1 MLVNKI
7 LGKYALERKDPH
19 VKMGRHPGKTWFASN
34 SDPVCPEYKSH
45 FLKSEHR
52 KSFCVTVRKLS
63 TKFLTHLYC
72 ANLTLWVLFFCP
84 YFPSHIVS
92 QTHHLSFC
100 NSVLLFCLLANRLKF
115 RTQARYLNRSLFI
128 YLCNRAT
135 RVPSVHQTPALAV
148 QDIISIRLQWAY
160 DFKTITDLPY
170 FLIIPL

>member
-1 MLVNKI
+1 MHKFQYELFVSNPLQQSVGEDFKRSPVGKVLVNKI

-72 ANLTLWVLFFCP
+72 ANLTL
-84 YFPSHIVS
+84 
-92 QTHHLSFC
+92 
-100 NSVLLFCLLANRLKF
+100 
-115 RTQARYLNRSLFI
+115 
-128 YLCNRAT
+128 
-135 RVPSVHQTPALAV
+135 
-148 QDIISIRLQWAY
+148 
-160 DFKTITDLPY
+160 
-170 FLIIPL
+170 